1 MTTPEESNH
10 PAQAAVTPQ
19 TFTRRRV
26 VAGSTAAAMA
36 MALAWR
42 TGSFAQ
48 DATPVAQGEGPGAS
62 PVAGDYTTLPAIP
75 PELSQYENDW
85 PGPNQNLSNT
95 RAAKNAAINSG
106 NVTGLEVAWTFKI
119 SATSAYGGATCAP
132 IIAGDVVY
140 IQDQASN
147 VFAIN
152 RESGEAVWTKE
163 YNSPTIGPN
172 GVALGYGKIF
182 GSTGDGREVFALDA
196 ATGDEVWKVSLSGNA
211 RVGIDMSPQV
221 ANGLV
226 YISTVPGSSQG
237 FYEGNARGVLYAI
250 DATNGQVIWE
260 FYTVDGDLWGNPTV
274 NSGGGSWA
282 PPAADDQGNTYW
294 AVANPA
300 PFLSSEIAGTPVTL
314 GESFDDGLY
323 SDCLV
328 KIDKDGTLEWFY
340 AANRH
345 DIFDHDLQLS
355 PVLVTVDND
364 GKPYTVAL
372 VAGKL
377 GKVIAVEVESGWS
390 VWTTKVGEHSAWD
403 DSQWVPPGQTV
414 TVLPGVLGGVETPF
428 AYQDETI
435 FVPIMNLA
443 AGFTDQ
449 GLDPSSLNIASAT
462 GQMTALHVADGTVKW
477 NVDMPAGNVSGATLA
492 NDVLFGGGLDGI
504 VRAYKTDDGTLLWS
518 YDTGVG
524 LNAPFAVAGDLL
536 VVPAAGLK
544 LVGDNYAPEATP
556 VAVGDSGPAIIGFKL
571 KS

>member
-1 MTTPEESNH
+1 MSPLEDRDDSQSPNSH
-10 PAQAAVTPQ
+10 SY
-19 TFTRRRV
+19 TRRRV
-26 VAGSTAAAMA
+26 LAGTGLAAVMA
-36 MALAWR
+36 GFALK
-42 TGSFAQ
+42 GVSFAQ
-48 DATPVAQGEGPGAS
+48 DATPVASGEGAAAS
-62 PVAGDYTTLPAIP
+62 PTAGDYTTLPAIP
-75 PELSQYENDW
+75 PEFSQYENDW
-85 PGPNQNLSNT
+85 PGPHQNLSNT
-95 RAAKNAAINSG
+95 RAAKNSTIKSDNLSK
-106 NVTGLEVAWTFKI
+106 LEVAWTFPIK
-119 SATSAYGGATCAP
+119 ATSAYGGATCAP

-147 VFAIN
+147 VYAID
-152 RESGEAVWTKE
+152 RDSGKTVWTKE

-196 ATGDEVWKVSLSGNA
+196 ATGKEVWKVSLSGNK
-211 RVGIDMSPQV
+211 RVGIDMSPQI

-250 DATNGQVIWE
+250 DVTNGQVIWE
-260 FYTVDGDLWGNPTV
+260 FYTVDNDLWGNPTV
-274 NSGGGSWA
+274 NSGGGSWS

-294 AVANPA
+294 AIANPA

-323 SDCLV
+323 ADCLV
-328 KIDKDGTLEWFY
+328 KIDQDGTLEWFY

-355 PVLVTVDND
+355 PVLVTVAND

-372 VAGKL
+372 AAGKL

-390 VWTTKVGEHSAWD
+390 VWTTEVGKHSPWD
-403 DSQWVPPGQTV
+403 ESQWVPPGQTV
-414 TVLPGVLGGVETPF
+414 TVLPGVLGGVETQF
-428 AYQDETI
+428 AYQDEVI
-435 FVPIMNLA
+435 YVPVMNLA
-443 AGFTDQ
+443 AGFTDE
-449 GLDPSSLNIASAT
+449 GLDPSSLNVASAT
-462 GQMTALHVADGTVKW
+462 GQMTALNVFDGSVKW
-477 NVDMPAGNVSGATLA
+477 NVDMPTGNVSGATVA

-544 LVGDNYAPEATP
+544 LVGDDYKPEATP
-556 VAVGDSGPAIIGFKL
+556 VAVGDSGPAIIAFKL